1 MAKEGLPETE
11 ASPVTVK
18 IHRRPGAKLPE
29 RATAGAACFDVSACL
44 ETDTEIVISPNDR
57 LTVPTGLYFE
67 IPDGYYISL
76 RPRSGL
82 AFKNGIT
89 LLNTPATIDS
99 DYRGEL
105 KVLLINL
112 GHEDFR
118 IKHGDRI
125 AQLMLEKIE
134 PINFLETDF
143 SELEDSQRG
152 SGGFGSTGIA

>member
-1 MAKEGLPETE
+1 VAANEGLPGTE
-11 ASPVTVK
+11 KVAVK
-18 IHRRPGAKLPE
+18 LHRRSGARIPE
-29 RATAGAACFDVSACL
+29 RATEGAACFDVSAHL
-44 ETDTEIVISPNDR
+44 EVDTEIVISPGDR
-57 LTVPTGLYFE
+57 LTVPTGLFFE
-67 IPDGYYISL
+67 IPHGFYISL

-82 AFKNGIT
+82 AFKHGIT
-89 LLNTPATIDS
+89 LLNSPATIDC

-105 KVLLINL
+105 KVLLVNL

-134 PINFLETDF
+134 NVQFVETEF
-143 SELEDSQRG
+143 SELNETGRG